1 MVLVVQGVSVMTR
14 FGIAFAVALAA
25 SALIASMTFGRG
37 ERQPAPAQISPMQM
51 QTGQQLPQTELVD
64 FSLVFE
70 R

>member
-1 MVLVVQGVSVMTR
+1 MTK
-14 FGIAFAVALAA
+14 FSTAYAVALIAA
-25 SALIASMTFGRG
+25 AGLIATATYGRV
-37 ERQPAPAQISPMQM
+37 EPQPVPGQISPMQM